1 MKGIA
6 DWNDTSMTAG
16 LAASRVPVLVQFTAR
31 WCPPCNAMKPGL
43 ARLAA
48 RLEGSLVVAQVDVD
62 ESPDLAVRHGV
73 RGVPTL
79 VIFRGVDAI
88 ARKVGASSA
97 GALEA
102 WVASSL

>member
-31 WCPPCNAMKPGL
+31 WCPPCNAMKPG
-43 ARLAA
+43 
-48 RLEGSLVVAQVDVD
+48 
-62 ESPDLAVRHGV
+62 
-73 RGVPTL
+73 
-79 VIFRGVDAI
+79 VDAI